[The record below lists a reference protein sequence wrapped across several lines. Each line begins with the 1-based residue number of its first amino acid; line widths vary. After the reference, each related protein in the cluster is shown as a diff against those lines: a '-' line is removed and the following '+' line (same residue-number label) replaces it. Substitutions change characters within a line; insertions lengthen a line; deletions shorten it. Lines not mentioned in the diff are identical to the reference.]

1 MEKIG
6 IDNNFRREKIGT
18 LLMNEIKENAKKLGC
33 ERVELSCWSF
43 NASAINFYKSIGM
56 KIQKMYMEL
65 NCKEE

>member
-1 MEKIG
+1 
-6 IDNNFRREKIGT
+6 
-18 LLMNEIKENAKKLGC
+18 MNEIKENAKKLGC